1 MSQLILQ
8 EEIEKARKELGGGA
22 SFNKR
27 ENQRIKAQQE
37 KLRQ

>member
-1 MSQLILQ
+1 MSHLILA

-27 ENQRIKAQQE
+27 ENQRMKA
-37 KLRQ
+37 